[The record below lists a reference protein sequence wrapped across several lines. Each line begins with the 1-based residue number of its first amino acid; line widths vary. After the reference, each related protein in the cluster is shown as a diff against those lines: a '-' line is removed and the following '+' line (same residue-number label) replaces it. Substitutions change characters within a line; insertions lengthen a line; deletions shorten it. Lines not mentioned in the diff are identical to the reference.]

1 MLIPVRCYTCGEVLA
16 DKWIPYITEIQ
27 SEKQKITSE
36 VDSDF
41 NNLDLRYIDV
51 TNPSPE
57 KSIEGKILDELNLH
71 KYCCR
76 KNDVDKCSYNF
87 GFKINLIY
95 III

>member
-1 MLIPVRCYTCGEVLA
+1 MIIPVRCYTCGEVLA
-16 DKWIPYITEIQ
+16 DKWVPYINSIQ
-27 SEKQKITSE
+27 SEKNKLNGDIDAS
-36 VDSDF
+36 V

-76 KNDVDKCSYNF
+76 RMMLTNVHIISY
-87 GFKINLIY
+87 LS
-95 III
+95 